1 MPNWEIAGG
10 CILLILCF
18 AKFRCHL
25 QWAGV
30 GVGGGPVVHCG
41 LARGS
46 WVSPGPGHR
55 NLAVPS
61 TGQLTLAT
69 RQWVLTLARAS
80 SSTQDK

>member
-1 MPNWEIAGG
+1 MR
-10 CILLILCF
+10 LLSFLSF
-18 AKFRCHL
+18 AKYRCHL

-55 NLAVPS
+55 NLGSLHPS
-61 TGQLTLAT
+61 AT